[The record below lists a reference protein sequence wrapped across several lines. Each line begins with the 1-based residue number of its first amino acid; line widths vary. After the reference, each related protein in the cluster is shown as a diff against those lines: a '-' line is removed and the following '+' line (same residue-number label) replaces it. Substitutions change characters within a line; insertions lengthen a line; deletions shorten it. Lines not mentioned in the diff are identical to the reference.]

1 MPPFIKVCGIR
12 SVEEAAGAVEAGA
25 TAIGVLVGVADTVP
39 DRVTPD
45 IGKKIVSSVPPG
57 VTTVMVTHL
66 TDPEEVAD
74 VAAYMKVRAVQAHG
88 DMDVRALRTLRS
100 LLPGVLIIKTV
111 HVTGDEAAF
120 RARDFAAAADM
131 LLLDTAAE
139 GKIGGTGVTH
149 DWSISADIAES
160 SRVPVI
166 LAGGLNPEN
175 VASAIERVRPAGV
188 DANSG
193 LEHENGSKDFE
204 KIKAFVNA
212 AGLLTGRT

>member
-12 SVEEAAGAVEAGA
+12 NVEEAAGAVEAGA
-25 TAIGVLVGVADTVP
+25 TAIGVLVGVAESVP

-45 IGKKIVSSVPPG
+45 LGKQIVASVPG
-57 VTTVMVTHL
+57 EVTTVMVTHL

-74 VAAYMKVRAVQAHG
+74 VASYMKVRAVQVHG

-100 LLPGVLIIKTV
+100 LLPGVLVIKTI

-120 RARDFAAAADM
+120 RAREYAAAADM
-131 LLLDTAAE
+131 LLLDTAHE
-139 GKIGGTGVTH
+139 GRIGGTGVTH
-149 DWSISADIAES
+149 DWSVSAGIVES
-160 SRVPVI
+160 SRIPVI
-166 LAGGLNPEN
+166 LAGGLNSGN

-193 LEHENGSKDFE
+193 LEHEDGRKDFE
-204 KIKAFVNA
+204 KIKAFVSA

>member
-12 SVEEAAGAVEAGA
+12 NVEEAAGAVDAGA

-45 IGKKIVSSVPPG
+45 IGKKIAASVPG
-57 VTTVMVTHL
+57 NITTVMVTHL
-66 TDPEEVAD
+66 TDPEEAAD
-74 VAAYMKVRAVQAHG
+74 IASYMKVRAVQAHG

-100 LLPGVLIIKTV
+100 LLPGVLIIKTI

-131 LLLDTAAE
+131 ILLDTAAE

-166 LAGGLNPEN
+166 LAGGLNPDN

-193 LEHENGSKDFE
+193 LEHEDGRKDFE

-212 AGLLTGRT
+212 ARLLTGRT